1 MSTVAGTSSLQ
12 KLEGIDSDGPRK
24 SMQEQEETKEIKHT
38 FRPKSSMDGKVKY
51 TQRAS
56 LDNLDPVSKGDI
68 TVEVNTRAL
77 INMDNEPS
85 YFLQAFQGSLVI
97 RTNEYLQREPQLFSN
112 DQAEEC
118 YVMLFQLIGVPNLNQ
133 RAREVPPFASSLSQT
148 GLFILITRENVFFW
162 IGADF

>member
-97 RTNEYLQREPQLFSN
+97 RTNEYLQREP
-112 DQAEEC
+112 
-118 YVMLFQLIGVPNLNQ
+118 
-133 RAREVPPFASSLSQT
+133 
-148 GLFILITRENVFFW
+148 
-162 IGADF
+162 